1 MKGACGLD
9 GDKGEKVS
17 GCLWVPQEPGRCL
30 EAAALWLSPLPVG
43 GSKEMAEGGAQPCSG
58 GMRSSPQ
65 PLALGWALGG
75 TGLTPLPLFRL
86 L

>member
-43 GSKEMAEGGAQPCSG
+43 GSKEMAEGELSPGAGARGP
-58 GMRSSPQ
+58 
-65 PLALGWALGG
+65 PLSAWLWDGHWGVQD
-75 TGLTPLPLFRL
+75 
-86 L
+86 